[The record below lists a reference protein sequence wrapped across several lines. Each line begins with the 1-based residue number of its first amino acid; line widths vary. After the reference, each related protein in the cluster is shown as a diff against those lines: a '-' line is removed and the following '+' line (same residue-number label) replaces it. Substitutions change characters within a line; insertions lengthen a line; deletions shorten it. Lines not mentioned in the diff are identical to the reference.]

1 MASACIHE
9 QDLGKALKYLHLNI
23 ISNIDSYKE
32 GSYYL
37 YKKDPV

>member
-23 ISNIDSYKE
+23 SNIDSYKE

-37 YKKDPV
+37 YKKDTV